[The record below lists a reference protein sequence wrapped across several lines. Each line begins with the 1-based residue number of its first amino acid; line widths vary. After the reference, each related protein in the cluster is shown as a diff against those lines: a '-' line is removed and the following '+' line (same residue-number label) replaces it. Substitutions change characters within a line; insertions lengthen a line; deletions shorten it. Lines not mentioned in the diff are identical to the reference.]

1 MAEKKINKTKAILFD
16 LDGTLVRTMEFH
28 FDAWRKA
35 MLHYGVYLAPDDY
48 YPLEGTNVYE
58 LAKKLFELHNL
69 NGCDEKEL
77 VNNKEKYYLDTNN
90 FVLYPG
96 VIELL
101 NIIKSNDIKL
111 GLVTAGLRKRLNNTV
126 PLEFLKIFD
135 VIITGQDTSEGKP
148 SPKPYLTAAKKLGV
162 KPEDCIAVE
171 NAPVGIESARN
182 AKIYCVAIC
191 NTVDRSY
198 LTEASEVVESIDQ
211 IKNTEIFKHSLL

>member
-1 MAEKKINKTKAILFD
+1 MVN
-16 LDGTLVRTMEFH
+16 
-28 FDAWRKA
+28 
-35 MLHYGVYLAPDDY
+35 YGVDLAPEDY

-77 VNNKEKYYLDTNN
+77 VNNKEKYYLDTNK

-101 NIIKSNDIKL
+101 NIIKSNNIKL

-148 SPKPYLTAAKKLGV
+148 SPKPYLKAAKKLGV
-162 KPEDCIAVE
+162 MPEDCLAVE
-171 NAPVGIESARN
+171 NAPIGIASARN
-182 AKIYCVAIC
+182 AKLYCVAIC
-191 NTVDRSY
+191 NTVSRSY
-198 LTEASEVVESIDQ
+198 LSGANEVVNSIEDIKHTEA
-211 IKNTEIFKHSLL
+211 FKKLIH

>member
-1 MAEKKINKTKAILFD
+1 
-16 LDGTLVRTMEFH
+16 MEFH

-77 VNNKEKYYLDTNN
+77 VNNKEKYYLDTNK

-96 VIELL
+96 VVELL

-126 PLEFLKIFD
+126 PLEFLNIFD

-148 SPKPYLTAAKKLGV
+148 SPKPYLKAAKKLGV
-162 KPEDCIAVE
+162 IPEECIAVE
-171 NAPVGIESARN
+171 NAPIGILSARN
-182 AKIYCVAIC
+182 AKIYCIAIC
-191 NTVDRSY
+191 NTVDNSY
-198 LTEASEVVESIDQ
+198 LSGANKVVKSFEEMR
-211 IKNTEIFKHSLL
+211 NTEVIKRLIN